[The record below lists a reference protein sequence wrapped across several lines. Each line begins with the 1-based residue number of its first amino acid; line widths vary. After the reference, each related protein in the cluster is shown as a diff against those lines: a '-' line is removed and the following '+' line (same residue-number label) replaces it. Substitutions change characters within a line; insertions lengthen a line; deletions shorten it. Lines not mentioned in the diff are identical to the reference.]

1 MIGRALDLVAG
12 LRQRLTSR
20 PSRGAQAAILVIA
33 LVLFV
38 GVSVWSWREL
48 DVAVS
53 DLRLVPLVAL
63 LVVFVPATIV
73 ANAAELGV
81 TGRLLGVRLAPM
93 LLVRTVVVA
102 TAANLLPIPGAA
114 MVRVHALRTAGC
126 RLGAATSTTVVTALV
141 WIAWS
146 AVVAGAALLLSGRWV
161 AGGAFVLAGGALM
174 AGSVVALQRQRDVV
188 TSTRRGF
195 AMITAVELGLIAVS
209 ALRLLAVLATL
220 GISADLV
227 QALALAVSGA
237 LAAGTGVFP
246 GGLGL
251 TEAISGALG
260 PLVGLTVAT
269 GVIATAF
276 NRIAG
281 LLVTAPI
288 AAVAG
293 ASVLRAAARLEDEVQ
308 EVEEV
313 RRADDDVRDAG
324 SGADGTAG

>member
-1 MIGRALDLVAG
+1 VIARALDLAAG
-12 LRQRLTSR
+12 LRRRLTRR
-20 PSRGAQAAILVIA
+20 PSRRAQAVVLVTA
-33 LVLFV
+33 LALFV
-38 GVSVWSWREL
+38 AVSVWSWREL
-48 DVAVS
+48 DVTA
-53 DLRLVPLVAL
+53 DELRLMPLAL
-63 LVVFVPATIV
+63 LLLVLVPATIA

-81 TGRLLGVRLAPM
+81 TGRMLGVRLAPM

-126 RLGAATSTTVVTALV
+126 RLGAATSITVVTALL

-146 AVVAGAALLLSGRWV
+146 AVAAGVALLISGRPWSGTAFV
-161 AGGAFVLAGGALM
+161 AAGLLLMGGA
-174 AGSVVALQRQRDVV
+174 VVALGRQRDLA
-188 TSTRRGF
+188 TSLRRGF
-195 AMITAVELGLIAVS
+195 VMVTVVELALIAVS

-220 GISADLV
+220 GVSADLV

-269 GVIATAF
+269 GVLATAF

-281 LLVTAPI
+281 LIVTAPI

-293 ASVLRAAARLEDEVQ
+293 ASVLRAAARLEDEV
-308 EVEEV
+308 EELP
-313 RRADDDVRDAG
+313 ADEP
-324 SGADGTAG
+324 SS

>member
-1 MIGRALDLVAG
+1 MISRLLDALVAV
-12 LRQRLTSR
+12 RRRMTRR
-20 PSRGAQAAILVIA
+20 PSRGAQATILVVA

-38 GVSVWSWREL
+38 GVSVWSWRTL
-48 DVAVS
+48 DITLT
-53 DLRLVPLVAL
+53 DLRPAPLAL
-63 LVVFVPATIV
+63 LLLVLVPATIV

-93 LLVRTVVVA
+93 LLLRTVVVA
-102 TAANLLPIPGAA
+102 TAANTLPIPGAA
-114 MVRVHALRTAGC
+114 LVRIHALRTAGC
-126 RLGAATSTTVVTALV
+126 RLGAATSLTVVTALV

-146 AVVAGAALLLSGRWV
+146 ALAAGVALVISGRLWSGAGFAAAGVALL
-161 AGGAFVLAGGALM
+161 AA
-174 AGSVVALQRQRDVV
+174 SVVALMRQRDMV
-188 TSTRRGF
+188 TSGGRGM

-209 ALRLLAVLATL
+209 AVRLLAVLATL

-227 QALALAVSGA
+227 QALALTVSGA

-269 GVIATAF
+269 GVLATAF

-281 LLVTAPI
+281 LVVTAPI
-288 AAVAG
+288 AAIAG
-293 ASVLRAAARLEDEVQ
+293 ASVLRGAARLEDEV
-308 EVEEV
+308 EPLP
-313 RRADDDVRDAG
+313 ADDPI
-324 SGADGTAG
+324 DG